1 MSDNSAKYI
10 SAKAVPDW
18 AEPTISKLV
27 DKGYLIPKSDGFV
40 FSETMARLIV
50 LHDENGLYGE

>member
-27 DKGYLIPKSDGFV
+27 DKGYSDGFV

>member
-1 MSDNSAKYI
+1 MSNNSEKYI
-10 SAKAVPDW
+10 SAKYVPDW
-18 AEPTISKLV
+18 AEPTISKLI

-40 FSETMARLIV
+40 FSETMVRLIV

>member
-50 LHDENGLYGE
+50 LHDENGF

>member
-1 MSDNSAKYI
+1 MANNSVKNISAKY
-10 SAKAVPDW
+10 VPDW
-18 AEPTISKLV
+18 AKPAISKLI